1 MAQETGVSGALALSP
16 RLGNGAGTASQ
27 TADDRRTLRT
37 AAALDPAQS
46 AEIAQ
51 ARVFER
57 LLRAERTEL
66 EELAHRI
73 ARTAD
78 RPAESEAAEPGD
90 ELAQVRVRLVEIR
103 RLLRALQGRFPDS
116 ASDPGR

>member
-1 MAQETGVSGALALSP
+1 MTQEIRTSGSLALSP
-16 RLGNGAGTASQ
+16 RLGRASQ
-27 TADDRRTLRT
+27 KVADPRTQRM
-37 AAALDPAQS
+37 AAAFDPAQS

-73 ARTAD
+73 ARTTA
-78 RPAESEAAEPGD
+78 RPAESDAELGD
-90 ELAQVRVRLVEIR
+90 DLAQVRARLGEIR
-103 RLLRALQGRFPDS
+103 GLLRALQGRFPDS